1 MIEDFYTYRTIETK
15 SEAEFK
21 DRGSKFIA
29 YVFPVSSI
37 EEFKIELKKLK
48 ELHPKA
54 NHHCSA
60 YRIGRDKLTYRASD
74 DGEPSGSAGKP
85 ILGVIDSNELTN
97 VAIVV
102 VRYFGGT
109 LLGVPGLINA
119 YKESSNSALQNSTII
134 EKEETN
140 TYELEFDYT
149 ITSTIKQ
156 ALHKLGAEIIST
168 ENLLFCKILARIP
181 KKEFAA
187 ANKVLD
193 EINTLQY
200 KVL

>member
-1 MIEDFYTYRTIETK
+1 MIEDFYTYKTIEAK
-15 SEAEFK
+15 AEAEFK
-21 DRGSKFIA
+21 ERGSRFLA
-29 YVFPVSSI
+29 YVFPVQSI
-37 EEFKIELKKLK
+37 DEFKVELKKLK

-109 LLGVPGLINA
+109 LLGVPGLISA
-119 YKESSNSALQNSTII
+119 YRESANLALANTVLV

-140 TYELEFDYT
+140 NYELEFDYT
-149 ITSTIKQ
+149 ITGAVKQ
-156 ALHKLGAEIIST
+156 ALHKLNAEVVST
-168 ENLLFCKILARIP
+168 ENQLFCKIIARIP
-181 KKEFAA
+181 KKDFAA
-187 ANKVLD
+187 VNKVLD
-193 EINTLQY
+193 EINNLQY